1 MLKKNFQQASVE
13 QSQAI
18 SDLLE
23 KQYKHL
29 VTQGQLQYEENQLIV
44 LRQLQTLLDNLRLA
58 VEYKQKSSWHKL
70 LMPKIRVP
78 QSLYLFGHV
87 GRGKSMLMDLFF
99 EACPISQKR
108 RVHFHAFMLEVHAY
122 IHQWRQQQNTDAI
135 SALAKHIGASDQLL
149 CFDEFH
155 VSDIADA
162 MLLMRLFGK
171 LFDLGLVVVMTSNC
185 HPNQLYLDGLQ
196 RELFLPFIGL
206 LQEKVSIIE
215 LIAKQDYRLS
225 HLQALKTTYYY
236 PLDEQAATFIRQ
248 SYNELTHFSSLKPGV
263 LEVLGR
269 KVVLSALWGNVALT
283 SFDQLCVDALG
294 SADYL
299 ELSSRVDIVILAN
312 IPKLTQEKFNEAK
325 RFITLIDALYEH
337 KIKLICS
344 AEVPIT
350 ELYTDDSGFFEFE
363 RTVSRL
369 IEMQSESYL
378 YIAHRS
384 KSAEH
389 FGAAALR

>member
-1 MLKKNFQQASVE
+1 
-13 QSQAI
+13 
-18 SDLLE
+18 
-23 KQYKHL
+23 
-29 VTQGQLQYEENQLIV
+29 
-44 LRQLQTLLDNLRLA
+44 
-58 VEYKQKSSWHKL
+58 
-70 LMPKIRVP
+70 VP

-389 FGAAALR
+389 FGAATLR